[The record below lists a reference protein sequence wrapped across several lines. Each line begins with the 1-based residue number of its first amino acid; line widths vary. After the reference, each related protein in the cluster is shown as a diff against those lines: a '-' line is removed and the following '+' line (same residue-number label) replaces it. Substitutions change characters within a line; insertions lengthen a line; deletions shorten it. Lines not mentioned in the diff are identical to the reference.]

1 MFFTGIF
8 NGVLKK
14 TPRDALYAHAAD
26 VNLVFKIIFMIYAK
40 ALFLHNVKIMLP
52 TVFDLSEEALQQGE
66 AEYQRNNS
74 SEEQENRDDEA
85 SYGHAFL
92 RTADADD

>member
-1 MFFTGIF
+1 MRPRGRFKCKNNALGIYYKNNF
-8 NGVLKK
+8 DHL
-14 TPRDALYAHAAD
+14 L
-26 VNLVFKIIFMIYAK
+26 MIYAR

-66 AEYQRNNS
+66 AEYQRNDS

-85 SYGHAFL
+85 SNGHAFL